1 MKRNIRKEESAVS
14 PVIGVILMVAITV
27 ILAAVIGAF
36 VFGMGGSLKKTYNV
50 GVTATQ
56 TGSDTVDVT
65 FQGGPDAGLV
75 QYIRVSIDG
84 TEFKRADANNAT
96 ATDAAGNDVPA
107 FGNSTSTDS
116 VVSVG
121 TAVTLKDEDNTVISS
136 GRDHVV
142 ATARFLDGSEQ
153 IVLDTYV

>member
-56 TGSDTVDVT
+56 TGSDTVDIT
-65 FQGGPDAGLV
+65 FQGGPDADLV
-75 QYIRVSIDG
+75 DWMNVSIGD
-84 TEFKRADANNAT
+84 KYYDAS
-96 ATDAAGNDVPA
+96 GNEVGSESKT
-107 FGNSTSTDS
+107 FSTVT
-116 VVSVG
+116 VGKMVSCNG
-121 TAVTLKDEDNTVISS
+121 TAITS
-136 GRDHVV
+136 GRDHVIV
-142 ATARFLDGSEQ
+142 TAKFADGSKQ
-153 IVLDTYV
+153 VVLDTYV

>member
-1 MKRNIRKEESAVS
+1 MTTRTRSFRKEEEAVS

-56 TGSDTVDVT
+56 TGSTTVDVT
-65 FQGGPDAGLV
+65 FQGGPDADLV
-75 QYIRVSIDG
+75 SFLNVSIDG
-84 TEFKRADANNAT
+84 TAFYNDA
-96 ATDAAGNDVPA
+96 AAGNGDISTTVSA
-107 FGNSTSTDS
+107 YGTFGTSITT
-116 VVSVG
+116 G
-121 TAVTLKDEDNTVISS
+121 QMITIDNAVISS

-142 ATARFLDGSEQ
+142 ATAEFADGSKQ
-153 IVLDTYV
+153 VVLDTYV